1 MNSTF
6 NQGPT
11 LGLLGGLGVGA
22 AVHYYRELAAAHDAL
37 NTPMKLVMTHASI
50 SRATNYAEQGDRN
63 GLAAYLAG
71 FLHQLGAAG
80 ATIGILPA
88 VTPHFC
94 IDELTAIT
102 PIPVIDLTKVVLD
115 HLQQRNLSRVAL
127 FGTRFVVESDM
138 YARLQGVDVVRPHAA
153 ELAFVHRAYTQL
165 AYSGVVSEDDRDQ
178 LIALAQTLRNRDGV
192 EAIVLAGTDFA
203 MMFNAANTPFPH
215 VDCTRAHIDVIMR
228 AVKGV

>member
-1 MNSTF
+1 MNSAI

-22 AVHYYRELAAAHDAL
+22 AVHYYRELAAAHDAV
-37 NTPMKLVMTHASI
+37 NTPMKLVMAHASI
-50 SRATNYAEQGDRN
+50 ARATNYAEQGDRT

-71 FLHQLGAAG
+71 FLHQLAAAG

-94 IDELTAIT
+94 IDELTGIT
-102 PIPVIDLTKVVLD
+102 PIPVIDLTKVVSN
-115 HLQQRNLSRVAL
+115 HLQQRSLSRVAL

-138 YARLQGVDVVRPHAA
+138 YGRLRGVDVVRPNAA

-165 AYSGVVSEDDRDQ
+165 AYSGVVAADDRDQ
-178 LIALAQTLRNRDGV
+178 LIALAHTLMNRDGV
-192 EAIVLAGTDFA
+192 EAVVLAGTDFA

-215 VDCTRAHIDVIMR
+215 VDCTRAHIDFIMR
-228 AVKGV
+228 AVTGE